1 MRPAVGDHYFLS
13 YARADQDFALRLA
26 RDLRGDDA
34 NIWVDQI
41 DIQPSD
47 RWDRAVEIAV
57 RECIGLVL
65 VLSPRSGQSDNVLDE
80 ISVALDAGK
89 PVIPVLIEPCLPP
102 LRLARVQFIDAV
114 ADYPGAL
121 ARCGE
126 AMRAARGGAPT
137 ARLSVAPASSSE
149 PPVGPAVAPEIKAR
163 LSAALVRF
171 MGPIAGRLV
180 SDECRRGGAL
190 NEIVLRLADHIPSAK
205 DRAAFL
211 NAVRGP

>member
-1 MRPAVGDHYFLS
+1 MGDHYFLS

-41 DIQPSD
+41 DIHPSD

-65 VLSPRSGQSDNVLDE
+65 VLSPRSGHSDNVLDE

-102 LRLARVQFIDAV
+102 LRLARVQFIDAI
-114 ADYPGAL
+114 ADYRAAI

-126 AMRAARGGAPT
+126 AMRAARGGAAT
-137 ARLSVAPASSSE
+137 VRTSVSHGPSSDAPGL
-149 PPVGPAVAPEIKAR
+149 PPEMSAR

-211 NAVRGP
+211 NTVRGL